1 MKKLIVCQAAT
12 ILCGLLA
19 IVSYCRTDELVG
31 DEHNHKLIREAFGL
45 LSGLFATQWV
55 EYQTRFRKNSA
66 QKPMP

>member
-19 IVSYCRTDELVG
+19 IALYCRTDGLAG
-31 DEHNHKLIREAFGL
+31 DGYNHKLIREAFGL

-55 EYQTRFRKNSA
+55 EYQKRFRKNSA
-66 QKPMP
+66 QKNMP